1 MNRTTLKVAGESG
14 MGLLSVGRIVAK
26 VLKGMGFYVHSDRE
40 YPSLIKGGH
49 SNLQIDFGPA
59 PIRSL
64 SREVDL
70 VIALDRAG
78 LMEYLDS
85 IKKGGILVHG
95 YERHHLIKDLHAK
108 AKKRNIKLMYL
119 PAHTI
124 ARSLGGSDV
133 MVNMVLL
140 GLMWKILG
148 FDLAPLE
155 NAIRKQFASKPEL
168 LKIDLKCVRAGYKP
182 KELKKIPQYKIAIPR
197 KKPKALL
204 LDGNMGVALGA
215 IEAGVRSYFMYPMSP
230 ASSILMYLAN
240 FSHATKMVVKQAED
254 EITAAQM
261 TLGAMF
267 MGSRSFTATSG
278 GGYDLMNET
287 VSLVGMTETPWVCV
301 ICQRP
306 GPATG
311 LPTWTGQ
318 GDLNMA
324 INSSHG
330 EFARLVMAA
339 SDPTSCYEGIQHALN
354 YAETFQIPVI
364 FLSEKTIAEAQTM
377 VDVFKSKIPIKRGL
391 VTGKALEKTVPSDRF
406 KITKNGVSFRWLP
419 GTSETGYYGNG
430 DEHKEDGTLTER
442 GEEVAPMYAKRVRK
456 METLKNALPDPMIY
470 GVKKGADLS
479 FIGWGSS
486 KGTML
491 DVIEVMKK
499 KGIKV
504 NYLHYEYL
512 WPLKENP
519 AVKFFKENKKV
530 HILEGNYQGQLANLI
545 EGATGLKFKGRLL
558 KYNGRHFFL
567 EDVIDYILKNVKKYE
582 KTRR

>member
-26 VLKGMGFYVHSDRE
+26 VLKHMGFYVHSDRE

-49 SNLQIDFGPA
+49 SNLQIDFGLK
-59 PIRSL
+59 PIHSL

-78 LMEYLDS
+78 LMEYLDV

-95 YERHHLIKDLHAK
+95 YERHELIKDLHIK

-140 GLMWKILG
+140 GLIWKILG
-148 FDLAPLE
+148 FSLKPLE
-155 NAIRKQFASKPEL
+155 DAIKKQFAKKPEL
-168 LKIDLKCVRAGYKP
+168 LKIDLKCVQAGYKP
-182 KELKKIPQYKIAIPR
+182 KEIKKIPQYKITL
-197 KKPKALL
+197 PKRVPKTLL

-215 IEAGVRSYFMYPMSP
+215 AEAGVRSYFMYPMSP

-240 FSHATKMVVKQAED
+240 FSHETKMVVKQAED

-278 GGYDLMNET
+278 GGYDLMTET
-287 VSLVGMTETPWVCV
+287 VSLAGMTETPWVCV
-301 ICQRP
+301 VCQRP

-318 GDLNMA
+318 GDLNMV

-330 EFARLVMAA
+330 EFSKLIVAA
-339 SDPTSCYEGIQHALN
+339 SDPTSCYELIQHAMN
-354 YAETFQIPVI
+354 YAEEFQIPVI

-377 VDVFKSKIPIKRGL
+377 VEPFNSKIPIKRGL
-391 VTGKALEKTVPSDRF
+391 VTGKALEKVVPSDRF
-406 KITKNGVSFRWLP
+406 KLTKNGVSFRWLP

-430 DEHKEDGTLTER
+430 DEHKEDGTLTEK
-442 GEEVAPMYAKRVRK
+442 GPECAAMYDKRMRK
-456 METLKNALPDPMIY
+456 METLKKALPGPVTY
-470 GVKKGADLS
+470 GVKKGADIS

-491 DVIEVMKK
+491 DIIEEMKK
-499 KGIKV
+499 EGIKV

-512 WPLKENP
+512 WPLKEKP
-519 AVKFFKENKKV
+519 AISFFKENKKV
-530 HILEGNYQGQLANLI
+530 HILEGNYQGQLANMI
-545 EGATGLKFKGRLL
+545 ESATGLKFKGRLL
-558 KYNGRHFFL
+558 KYDGRHFFL
-567 EDVIDYILKNVKKYE
+567 EDVMEYITSN
-582 KTRR
+582 R

>member
-26 VLKGMGFYVHSDRE
+26 VLKHMGFYVHSDRE

-49 SNLQIDFGPA
+49 SNLQIDFDLK
-59 PIRSL
+59 PIHSL

-70 VIALDRAG
+70 VIALDRSG
-78 LMEYLDS
+78 LMEYLDV
-85 IKKGGILVHG
+85 IKKGGVLVHG
-95 YERHHLIKDLHAK
+95 YERHHLIKDLHTK

-140 GLMWKILG
+140 GLIWRILG
-148 FDLAPLE
+148 FSLKPLE
-155 NAIRKQFASKPEL
+155 DAIKKQFATKPEL
-168 LKIDLKCVRAGYKP
+168 LKIDLKCVQAGYKP
-182 KELKKIPQYKIAIPR
+182 HELKKIPQYKIPLP
-197 KKPKALL
+197 KKVPKTLL

-230 ASSILMYLAN
+230 ASSILMHLAD
-240 FSHATKMVVKQAED
+240 FSHETKMVVKQAED

-278 GGYDLMNET
+278 GGYDLMTET
-287 VSLVGMTETPWVCV
+287 VSLAGMTETPWVCV
-301 ICQRP
+301 VCQRP

-318 GDLNMA
+318 GDLNMV

-330 EFARLVMAA
+330 EFARLVMSA
-339 SDPTSCYEGIQHALN
+339 SDPTSCYEGIQHAFN
-354 YAETFQIPVI
+354 YAEEFQIPVI

-391 VTGKALEKTVPSDRF
+391 VTGKNLEKLQPSDRF
-406 KITKNGVSFRWLP
+406 KLTKSGVSFRWLP
-419 GTSETGYYGNG
+419 GTSEIGYYGNG
-430 DEHKEDGTLTER
+430 DEHKEDGTLTEK
-442 GEEVAPMYAKRVRK
+442 GPECAAMYDKRMRK
-456 METLKNALPDPMIY
+456 METLKNALPAPVVY
-470 GVKKGADLS
+470 GVKKGADIS

-491 DVIEVMKK
+491 DVIEEMKK
-499 KGIKV
+499 EGIKV

-512 WPLKENP
+512 WPLKEKP
-519 AVKFFKENKKV
+519 AALFFKENKKV
-530 HILEGNYQGQLANLI
+530 HILEGNHQGQLATMI
-545 EGATGLKFKGRLL
+545 EAATGLKFKGRLL

-567 EDVIDYILKNVKKYE
+567 EDVMEYTLKA
-582 KTRR
+582 RH

>member
-49 SNLQIDFGPA
+49 SNLQIDFGLQ

-148 FDLAPLE
+148 FDLKPLE

-168 LKIDLKCVRAGYKP
+168 LKIDLKCVKAGYSP
-182 KELKKIPQYKIAIPR
+182 KELKKVPQYRIAMPK
-197 KKPKALL
+197 KKPEALL
-204 LDGNMGVALGA
+204 LDGNMAVALGA

-230 ASSILMYLAN
+230 ASSILMYLAD
-240 FSHATKMVVKQAED
+240 FSHDTKMVVKQAED

-278 GGYDLMNET
+278 GGYDLMHET
-287 VSLVGMTETPWVCV
+287 VSLAGMTETPWVCV
-301 ICQRP
+301 LCQRP

-324 INSSHG
+324 IHSCHG

-354 YAETFQIPVI
+354 FAEEYQIPVI
-364 FLSEKTIAEAQTM
+364 MLSEKTLCEAQTM
-377 VDVFKSKIPIKRGL
+377 VPVFKSKIPIKRGL
-391 VTGKALEKTVPSDRF
+391 VTGKALEKVVPSDRF
-406 KITKNGVSFRWLP
+406 KITKSGVSRRWLP
-419 GTSETGYYGNG
+419 GSAKMGYYGNG
-430 DEHKEDGTLTER
+430 DEHREDGVLTER

-456 METLKNALPDPMIY
+456 METLKKALPDPVVH
-470 GVKKGADLS
+470 GAKKGADIS

-491 DVIEVMKK
+491 DVIDEMKK
-499 KGIKV
+499 KGV
-504 NYLHYEYL
+504 
-512 WPLKENP
+512 
-519 AVKFFKENKKV
+519 
-530 HILEGNYQGQLANLI
+530 
-545 EGATGLKFKGRLL
+545 
-558 KYNGRHFFL
+558 
-567 EDVIDYILKNVKKYE
+567 
-582 KTRR
+582 

>member
-64 SREVDL
+64 SREADL

-78 LMEYLDS
+78 LMEYLDV
-85 IKKGGILVHG
+85 IKKGGVLVHG

-124 ARSLGGSDV
+124 ARNLGGSDV

-148 FDLAPLE
+148 FDLKPLE
-155 NAIRKQFASKPEL
+155 NAIRKQFATKPEL
-168 LKIDLKCVRAGYKP
+168 LKIDLKCVQAGYRP
-182 KELKKIPQYKIAIPR
+182 KELKKIPQYKIPVPK

-230 ASSILMYLAN
+230 ASSILMYLAD
-240 FSHATKMVVKQAED
+240 FSHQTKMVVKQAED

-278 GGYDLMNET
+278 GGYDLMHET
-287 VSLVGMTETPWVCV
+287 VSLAGMTETPWVCV

-324 INSSHG
+324 IHSCHG
-330 EFARLVMAA
+330 EFTRLVMAA
-339 SDPTSCYEGIQHALN
+339 SDPASCYEGIQHAFN
-354 YAETFQIPVI
+354 YAEEFQIPVI

-377 VDVFKSKIPIKRGL
+377 VDVFKSKIPIKRGI
-391 VTGKALEKTVPSDRF
+391 VTGKALEKVVPSDRF
-406 KITKNGVSFRWLP
+406 KITKNGVSLRWLP
-419 GTSETGYYGNG
+419 GASEMGYYGNG

-456 METLKNALPDPMIY
+456 METLKNTLPDPVIY
-470 GVKKGADLS
+470 GVKKGADFS
-479 FIGWGSS
+479 FVGWGSS
-486 KGTML
+486 KSVML
-491 DVIEVMKK
+491 DVIDEMKK
-499 KGIKV
+499 KDVKV

-512 WPLKENP
+512 WPFKEKP
-519 AVKFFKENKKV
+519 AVRFFKENRKV
-530 HILEGNYQGQLANLI
+530 HIMEGNYQGQLANMI
-545 EGATGLKFKGRLL
+545 EAATGLKFKGRLL

-567 EDVIDYILKNVKKYE
+567 EDVMDYIVKHLK
-582 KTRR
+582 